1 MNGNNLIQ
9 HRITLLLVLLE
20 ATKSSSQITHMY
32 VLGVCPCVATGVRWD
47 EHRHISDR
55 ILYFLGVWRKFVWKP
70 NMLRLEHVLSLCPM
84 STLFRACMSLVSLH
98 ASCLGSS
105 IRFLQP
111 WSNQLN
117 DYRTVGKRTH
127 YKSRPFCST
136 LVLYMSNIY
145 IILSSAAL
153 TTTCYLE
160 FQTTTLIEISNPR
173 TTTSVIRYL
182 RTFSNFDIAALYF
195 SQYQI
200 EKNTVILCFN

>member
-1 MNGNNLIQ
+1 
-9 HRITLLLVLLE
+9 
-20 ATKSSSQITHMY
+20 
-32 VLGVCPCVATGVRWD
+32 
-47 EHRHISDR
+47 
-55 ILYFLGVWRKFVWKP
+55 
-70 NMLRLEHVLSLCPM
+70 MLRPEHVLPCAP
-84 STLFRACMSLVSLH
+84 STHCSALVGFGEKSLVNLH

-111 WSNQLN
+111 WSNQLK

-136 LVLYMSNIY
+136 LVLYMRNIY

-153 TTTCYLE
+153 TTACYLE
-160 FQTTTLIEISNPR
+160 FQTTTPIKISNPI

-195 SQYQI
+195 FQYLI
-200 EKNTVILCFN
+200 EKIPLYFVSTNISLLM